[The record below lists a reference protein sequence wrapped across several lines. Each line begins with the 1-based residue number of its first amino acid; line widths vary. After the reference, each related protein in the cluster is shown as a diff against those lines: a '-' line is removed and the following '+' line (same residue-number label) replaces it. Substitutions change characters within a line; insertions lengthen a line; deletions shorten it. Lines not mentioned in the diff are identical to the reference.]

1 MSEFGEELRS
11 VVAKLMSEPDEQVP
25 GALPAVWD
33 QIVELGLVGVGI
45 PEDRGGQGGALDDL
59 VVVTAELARHGVGTP
74 FVEAATTA
82 WVLGDSSPAFDTL
95 VLAPTESFTAQ
106 GTVSGTFIAPWG
118 MDAARLVV
126 VGDSSVGWVDLAAV
140 GKGPVVDIA
149 GRQGARVTLERT
161 AVTLIDAARDEV
173 LARLAVL
180 RAASLLGA
188 GRGACDLTR
197 AYVREREQFG
207 APLLKLPA
215 VAANLAR
222 MSTELTQA
230 EAALDRAVVVLSDD
244 GADPLARRDAA
255 AVARVTASA
264 MATVVARQSHQLH
277 GAMGVAAEYPLH
289 HLTRAL
295 WAGRDADE
303 PELALAVGLGSRA
316 LAVSENELWDSITA

>member
-74 FVEAATTA
+74 FVEAATAA

-95 VLAPTESFTAQ
+95 TLAPSGPFTAE
-106 GTVSGTFIAPWG
+106 GTFIAPWG

-126 VGDSSVGWVDLAAV
+126 VTDASVGWVDLAGV
-140 GKGPVVDIA
+140 GRSPVVDIA
-149 GRQGARVTLERT
+149 GWQGARVTLERAAMT
-161 AVTLIDAARDEV
+161 AVDVDRDDV
-173 LARLAVL
+173 LARLGVL

-188 GRGACDLTR
+188 GHGAFDLTR

-230 EAALDRAVVVLSDD
+230 EAALDRAVAVLSDD
-244 GADPLARRDAA
+244 DSVPATRRDAA

-303 PELALAVGLGSRA
+303 SELALAVGLGSRA
-316 LAVSENELWDSITA
+316 LAVDEDELWDSITA